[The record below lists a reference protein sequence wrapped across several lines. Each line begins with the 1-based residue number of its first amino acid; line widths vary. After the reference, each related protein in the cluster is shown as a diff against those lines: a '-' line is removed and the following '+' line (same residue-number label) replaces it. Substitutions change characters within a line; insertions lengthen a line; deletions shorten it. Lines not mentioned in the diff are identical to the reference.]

1 MEQGITYV
9 GLDTHKATITVAVA
23 QGGRDGVVRS
33 YGRIANQPAAVERL
47 ARELAERYGQLRFC
61 YEAGPC
67 GYGLYRQLR
76 RLGHDCIVAAPS
88 LIPRRPG
95 DRIKTDRRDSL
106 KLARHDRAGELTA
119 IWVPDA
125 EDEAMRDLVRGR
137 AAAVAAVTRARQ
149 QLQSLLLRQGIA
161 YDSRSVWTKRHRRW
175 LAALRFE
182 RPALQLVLDECRGAH
197 AEAEARRDRLT
208 GEIERLVAVWKHAPV
223 VAALQAM
230 RGVALVTA
238 ATLVAEIGD
247 FRRFA
252 GARQLMA
259 YLGQVPSESSSGERV
274 RRGGITKSGN
284 ARVRRVL
291 TEAAWTYR
299 STAGRST
306 AGPGATRK
314 RRRGALPPALCA
326 IADKAEARL
335 TARFRHLLAAGK
347 LRTVAVT
354 AVAREMTGFL
364 WAIANAAQS
373 PQAAAVSPEPADPA
387 NI

>member
-23 QGGRDGVVRS
+23 VGGRDGVVRGH
-33 YGRIANQPAAVERL
+33 GRIANQPLAVERL
-47 ARELAERYGQLRFC
+47 ARELAERYGRLRFC

-76 RLGHDCIVAAPS
+76 RLGHDCIVAAPA
-88 LIPRRPG
+88 LVPRRPG
-95 DRIKTDRRDSL
+95 DRVKTDRRDSL

-119 IWVPDA
+119 IWVPDV
-125 EDEAMRDLVRGR
+125 EDEAMRDLVRAR

-149 QLQSLLLRQGIA
+149 QLHSLLLRLGVA
-161 YDSRSVWTKRHRRW
+161 YEGGTPWTRRHRRW
-175 LAALRFE
+175 IAGLRFE
-182 RPALQLVLDECRGAH
+182 QPAQQFVLDECRAAH
-197 AEAEARRDRLT
+197 AEAEARRDRLML
-208 GEIERLVAVWKHAPV
+208 EIERLVAGWKHAAL

-259 YLGQVPSESSSGERV
+259 YLGQVPSENSSGERV
-274 RRGGITKSGN
+274 RRGGITKAGN

-299 STAGRST
+299 SKAGDGKT
-306 AGPGATRK
+306 GTGAALK
-314 RRRGALPPALCA
+314 RRRDALPPAICA
-326 IADKAEARL
+326 IAVKAEARL

-347 LRTVAVT
+347 LRPVAVT
-354 AVAREMTGFL
+354 AVAREMVGFL
-364 WAIANAAQS
+364 WAIANASAI
-373 PQAAAVSPEPADPA
+373 PQPASRLPEPTTATA
-387 NI
+387 I